1 MVYLEVLWITQSM
14 LGTLRGIVNR
24 YARSL
29 ASLASLASLFL
40 KGWEHLGIILG
51 TCQIAR
57 DAPKITQDTAMIFG
71 CSKDFQGF
79 SMIFNDFEW
88 IPMDFQRFLWNVNDF
103 QRIYIIFN
111 EIQRIVK
118 DVQWICI
125 DFQRFSKDLHGF
137 SINYLGTLHYFQNMH
152 ILKM

>member
-1 MVYLEVLWITQSM
+1 MDNSKHVGNT
-14 LGTLRGIVNR
+14 
-24 YARSL
+24 ARHRESF
-29 ASLASLASLFL
+29 ASLESLVF
-40 KGWEHLGIILG
+40 KGLEHLGIILG
-51 TCQIAR
+51 TCQIAG

-137 SINYLGTLHYFQNMH
+137 PMIYLGTLHYFQNMH